1 MNGLIG
7 LSLRCNRRVFQNLQI
22 KNYNEFHIRN
32 IHMQNSC
39 NNKKIFLNTF
49 FKRLFN
55 VTNQATPNPDSVKF
69 YPEGYELSS
78 GGSME
83 FTSIKTAGKSPLA
96 QLLFGQEGVKRIFL
110 STDFITVTKDEE
122 VEWEQLIPIIN
133 GTLME
138 FYSSGKPVLLE
149 EGEEE
154 MYKDTEILDS
164 DPEEVAMIKEL
175 IVSRVRPAIQND
187 GGDLTYMGFKDG
199 IVYVRLSGS
208 CSGCPSSSVTLKQ
221 GIERMLM
228 HWIPEVKAIQEVQS
242 EEEYL
247 TLSSQ
252 YQTSPQTTNP
262 ESTNF

>member
-1 MNGLIG
+1 MNGLYG
-7 LSLRCNRRVFQNLQI
+7 LSLRCNRSVFQNLQF
-22 KNYNEFHIRN
+22 NGSYNVSHIRN
-32 IHMQNSC
+32 IQKSC
-39 NNKKIFLNTF
+39 NNKAILLNTF

-55 VTNQATPNPDSVKF
+55 VSNQATPNPDSIKF
-69 YPEGYELSS
+69 YPEGYEFPS
-78 GGSME
+78 GSME
-83 FTSIKTAGKSPLA
+83 FTSVNTAGKSPLA
-96 QLLFGQEGVKRIFL
+96 QLLFAQEGVKRIFL

-122 VEWEQLIPIIN
+122 VEWEQLIPIVN

-138 FYSSGKPVLLE
+138 FYASGKPVLLD

-154 MYKDTEILDS
+154 MYKDTVIHDS

-175 IVSRVRPAIQND
+175 IVTRVRPAVQSD
-187 GGDLTYMGFKDG
+187 GGDLTFMGFKDG

-242 EEEYL
+242 EEEYQTL
-247 TLSSQ
+247 TSQ
-252 YQTSPQTTNP
+252 DQTNPQTTNP
-262 ESTNF
+262 ESSTF